1 MIAQPYRNFKMYKHI
16 MRCETYCKVMITS
29 LHPILSSEL
38 EQLCALYLF
47 FFIVS
52 FEVIVLHLAMHF
64 RGSIMQEGRGVC
76 VCGGDGVTVPSIHQV
91 SIWKGGPIKKISIE
105 KLLYRAWGTK
115 WKCRKRWLAFFTD
128 TNWMIK
134 FGIPINTVCLKA

>member
-91 SIWKGGPIKKISIE
+91 SIWKGGPIKKLVLKNYFIGRGVLNENVE
-105 KLLYRAWGTK
+105 KDGWRFLL
-115 WKCRKRWLAFFTD
+115 
-128 TNWMIK
+128 
-134 FGIPINTVCLKA
+134 IPIGW